1 MLPSSRCV
9 DLIRTYEGLR
19 LKAYPDPGTGG
30 DPWTIGYG
38 STGPDIRP
46 GTVWTLDQ
54 AKARLASD
62 VTKFAAGV
70 ARIAGNCTQ
79 GQFDALVSFAY
90 NCGLA
95 NLTGSTLL
103 KKHVAGDHVGAAAEF
118 GKWIK
123 GGGKVLT
130 GLVTRRA
137 EEARLYRS

>member
-9 DLIRTYEGLR
+9 DLIRTYEGLK
-19 LKAYPDPGTGG
+19 LKAYRCPAGIA
-30 DPWTIGYG
+30 TIGYG
-38 STGPDIRP
+38 STGPDIHI
-46 GTVWTLDQ
+46 GLTWTLDQ
-54 AKARLASD
+54 AKARLQSD

-70 ARIAGNCTQ
+70 SRVAGTCTH

-95 NLTGSTLL
+95 NLKGSTLL
-103 KKHVAGDHVGAAAEF
+103 KKHLTGDHVGAAAEF

-123 GGGKVLT
+123 GGGKVLP

-137 EEARLYRS
+137 EEAKLYRS